1 MGSSDN
7 SRFSLHSKYQHFSKK
22 TLHMLA
28 IRRGQF
34 MLENQELQLPH
45 KLHYLARRSLT
56 LRVKEQI
63 SDTWTLHTPVT
74 TETKML
80 FQGNLSVL
88 VSHISVLFHNNG
100 KQNKNFGN
108 LLGDFGGLWKIFFFN
123 FWKTEII
130 FYVFKIL
137 HSLKSSAYNFKSGFN
152 LHFVWR
158 SFVLITQK
166 SSAISTQNTTTSIKY
181 T

>member
-1 MGSSDN
+1 
-7 SRFSLHSKYQHFSKK
+7 
-22 TLHMLA
+22 
-28 IRRGQF
+28 

-63 SDTWTLHTPVT
+63 SDTWTLHTLVT

-80 FQGNLSVL
+80 FQVNLSVL

-108 LLGDFGGLWKIFFFN
+108 LLGDFGGL
-123 FWKTEII
+123 
-130 FYVFKIL
+130 
-137 HSLKSSAYNFKSGFN
+137 
-152 LHFVWR
+152 
-158 SFVLITQK
+158 
-166 SSAISTQNTTTSIKY
+166 
-181 T
+181 